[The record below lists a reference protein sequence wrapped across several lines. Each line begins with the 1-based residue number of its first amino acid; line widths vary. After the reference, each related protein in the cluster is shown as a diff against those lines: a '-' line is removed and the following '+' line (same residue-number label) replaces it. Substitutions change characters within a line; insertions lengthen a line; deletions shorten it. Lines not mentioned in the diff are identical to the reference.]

1 MTLQGMGD
9 VPPWQWRQGLIPVV
23 GCLPSHD
30 PVEPESGNAG
40 RFLSGLRRRGD
51 GPDAPQVRVYG
62 PPPVPDGVAL
72 ASAVLLGAAHVKAGE
87 LIPERLL
94 SPEEIQQMLHPPDA
108 G

>member
-1 MTLQGMGD
+1 MLD
-9 VPPWQWRQGLIPVV
+9 A
-23 GCLPSHD
+23 D
-30 PVEPESGNAG
+30 NAG

-51 GPDAPQVRVYG
+51 WPDAPQVRVYG

-94 SPEEIQQMLHPPDA
+94 SPVEIQQMLHPPDA